1 MARNKDGNPYRDAI
15 VLFPTAYGYAVI
27 PDLEDPEI
35 VSTAMIPQKIK
46 CSECGTPVLE
56 IISGSIVIRSKHH
69 SKRHITALPISALK
83 KLSDRFN
90 FLDGAS
96 GNVQNPSVL

>member
-1 MARNKDGNPYRDAI
+1 MADDKDYGPYKGAI

-35 VSTAMIPQKIK
+35 VSTIMAPHKIK

-56 IISGSIVIRSKHH
+56 LVSGSIIIRSKHH
-69 SKRHITALPISALK
+69 SKRHITALPISSLK
-83 KLSDRFN
+83 KLSDKFN
-90 FLDGAS
+90 FLNGAS
-96 GNVQNPSVL
+96 GNVQNSSIQ